1 LHRDIF
7 LFPTDF
13 LGEIVMKW
21 TEEKVKADQAAAQF
35 AQLMGSALISWQ
47 NAERVIYH
55 LLALTRI

>member
-1 LHRDIF
+1 
-7 LFPTDF
+7 
-13 LGEIVMKW
+13 MKW